1 MVHVPTRTSVWTGVW
16 QHPYGASSREQLFHS
31 GYFWEVQV
39 AKESRGHGAC
49 ASKYLPRLW
58 PGVWDAYEGG
68 ATAGEGHFLKKIMI
82 ADASWESITFDF
94 DSPKQRA
101 TPGEL
106 ERFRWFKHGE
116 RAQAPGVLMQTLK
129 RYTEQA
135 PAGVYLVDNYEPVDE
150 CGSAARVQN
159 HPQPI
164 DAHFGN
170 TYGCKCYRA
179 PWQEAEKT
187 GVRFQEPAIVLSG
200 WGPQNVYFNQGA
212 TEETVQDWRYTY
224 IYDVAAYGEVLHNAR
239 IPALPRGEWIAD
251 DESVLQE
258 RQANAQRLLEAEK
271 QEGSSSF
278 AERRRAVNA
287 MGGDLGGEGGGEV
300 ALVERTKGALETKR
314 EGTGV
319 GTGGVGGEKS
329 SENPVPAQLRVGNS
343 EEERAASSAGKSEHM
358 TAHASPPEETL
369 TTYVA

>member
-1 MVHVPTRTSVWTGVW
+1 MLPFEDSPRGRQAFSECWDIFWQKTAPLTWGHFEKVYDVTTESHTDPDAFPAAHKWRPARAGGPQEKEELKRHLEEAFFGSAVTLYSFMVHVPTRTSVWTGVW

-49 ASKYLPRLW
+49 ASAVANLFDHAQRLYNSPNSGSKYLPRLW

-150 CGSAARVQN
+150 WFKQ
-159 HPQPI
+159 
-164 DAHFGN
+164 
-170 TYGCKCYRA
+170 TYY
-179 PWQEAEKT
+179 
-187 GVRFQEPAIVLSG
+187 
-200 WGPQNVYFNQGA
+200 
-212 TEETVQDWRYTY
+212 
-224 IYDVAAYGEVLHNAR
+224 
-239 IPALPRGEWIAD
+239 
-251 DESVLQE
+251 
-258 RQANAQRLLEAEK
+258 
-271 QEGSSSF
+271 
-278 AERRRAVNA
+278 
-287 MGGDLGGEGGGEV
+287 
-300 ALVERTKGALETKR
+300 
-314 EGTGV
+314 
-319 GTGGVGGEKS
+319 
-329 SENPVPAQLRVGNS
+329 
-343 EEERAASSAGKSEHM
+343 
-358 TAHASPPEETL
+358 
-369 TTYVA
+369 